1 MQFRLNE
8 NCTPLS
14 YVWTEM
20 SIRRTKM
27 KVGMSSSDKD
37 PSFFL
42 KKEWVAPGL
51 QVRVHCTDTGG
62 RRVGLLGVGTQLY
75 KSSTYVRSRPTEQ
88 EIIKHITSQ
97 TV

>member
-8 NCTPLS
+8 NCTPIS

-42 KKEWVAPGL
+42 KKDNGLRQACKYEYTVQIHAVVVLACWELERNYTKVARTYDP
-51 QVRVHCTDTGG
+51 V
-62 RRVGLLGVGTQLY
+62 QLSN
-75 KSSTYVRSRPTEQ
+75 K
-88 EIIKHITSQ
+88 
-97 TV
+97 